1 MTNSETPATIGQRIL
16 TLRRAAGMS
25 QEALAAAVGV
35 SRQALGKWEA
45 DQSLPGLDNLLTLAE
60 ALHTSC
66 DELLTG
72 RPLSSQESSPP
83 TLSAE
88 GMQALLDAREAR
100 ETRRRRVS
108 LAAGGGVAL
117 VLAAAL
123 LGVGLYAGHRMD
135 DLQSRID
142 GVNGQVAGIQ
152 GALQA
157 QVDSMTNQVQTM
169 LDEQNSL
176 AAGES
181 HSYSEWNHD
190 DRTLRLTARVTA
202 KQTVPGAVARLILA
216 DTFQAGTGDTVTLE
230 MTDEGGG
237 VFTASGRVP
246 AAEELT
252 ATFQLEAPDGTVQN
266 QQLWQD
272 FSLASEFEPLM
283 ELGSG
288 IDSNL
293 IQCTTENGAVQFY
306 GEVGLMMG
314 STSSLWPVEAEMRLE
329 IGGEVVETYPLTE
342 IGKDLADAR
351 NPDDEGRAELVHDAT
366 ITYFWTPQAHPWQE
380 GQSVV
385 ITAQMTDSDG
395 SVYERQLTLI
405 S

>member
-1 MTNSETPATIGQRIL
+1 MINRETPATIGQRIL
-16 TLRRAAGMS
+16 ALRRAAGMS

-72 RPLSSQESSPP
+72 HPAPVAESPAPALSP
-83 TLSAE
+83 E
-88 GMQALLDAREAR
+88 GMQALLDAREVR
-100 ETRRRRVS
+100 ETRRRRVG

-142 GVNGQVAGIQ
+142 RVNGQVAGMQ
-152 GALQA
+152 STLQA

-176 AAGES
+176 AAGET
-181 HSYSEWNHD
+181 HSYSEWNHN

-216 DTFQAGTGDTVTLE
+216 DTFQAGTGETVTLE

-237 VFTASGRVP
+237 VFAVSGRVP

-283 ELGSG
+283 ELGNG
-288 IDSNL
+288 IDGNF
-293 IQCTTENGAVQFY
+293 IQCTTGNGAVQFY

-314 STSSLWPVEAEMRLE
+314 STSSLWPVEAEMQLE
-329 IGGEVVETYPLTE
+329 IGGEVVEVFPISHLPE
-342 IGKDLADAR
+342 DFLNGLSDAQA
-351 NPDDEGRAELVHDAT
+351 GYYSGST
-366 ITYFWTPQAHPWQE
+366 ITYYWTPQAHPWQE

-395 SVYERQLTLI
+395 AVYERQLKLI